1 MFNYVVQYLQ
11 ALIEILIPCIF
22 LRMVL
27 DSARNFIF
35 KN

>member
-1 MFNYVVQYLQ
+1 MFDIVCNY
-11 ALIEILIPCIF
+11 LIQIEKVLIPCIF